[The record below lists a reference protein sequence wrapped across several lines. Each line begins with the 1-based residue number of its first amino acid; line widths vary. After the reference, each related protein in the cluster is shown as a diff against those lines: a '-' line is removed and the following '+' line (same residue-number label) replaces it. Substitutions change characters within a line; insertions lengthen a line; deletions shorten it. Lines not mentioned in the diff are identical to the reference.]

1 MMNKED
7 VIIGPYDH

>member
-1 MMNKED
+1 MNKED